1 MKLNLVLASGIV
13 LGLASC
19 GGNSPFD
26 GYTKAEETGVHYKF
40 FNKNEDGKKVEL
52 GSGIY
57 FSYIISTY
65 PKDSVIVDS
74 KKVSQDGSSYTR
86 FALNASSFKGSFE
99 DGFLMMNEGD
109 SASFIVPADSFFLKT
124 MGMTALPAGVK
135 PGEFLRG
142 LFAIKEVKTKA
153 EVEVNQKKQAA
164 DQEKMMAEMAA
175 KETVELQKYLTDN
188 KIDTK
193 PTASGLIY
201 IETKKGKGASPS
213 ATDVVKVH
221 YTGKLLDGTTFDSS
235 VDRGQPIEFPLNAVI
250 PGWTEGL
257 QLMAKGGKAK
267 LFIPSN
273 IGYGPRGQGPIPPFA
288 TLVFDVELI
297 DIKPAPAQ
305 QQMPEGHGPN
315 DGHNH

>member
-1 MKLNLVLASGIV
+1 MKLNFFIAGGII

-19 GGNSPFD
+19 GGDSLFD
-26 GYTKAEETGVHYKF
+26 GYTKAKESGLHYKF
-40 FNKNEDGKKVEL
+40 YNKNENGKKVEL

-57 FSYIISTY
+57 FSYIIATY

-74 KKVSQDGSSYTR
+74 KKVSQDGSAYTR

-124 MGMTALPAGVK
+124 MGMNALPAGVK
-135 PGEFLRG
+135 PGDHLKGIFS
-142 LFAIKEVKTKA
+142 IKEVKTKA
-153 EVEVNQKKQAA
+153 EVEANQKQQMA
-164 DQEKMMAEMAA
+164 DQEKMMREMSA
-175 KETVELQKYLTDN
+175 KETEDFNKYLADN
-188 KIDTK
+188 KIDAK

-201 IETKKGKGASPS
+201 VEVKKGKGANPKP
-213 ATDVVKVH
+213 TDIVKVH
-221 YTGKLLDGTTFDSS
+221 YTGKLLDGKTFDSS
-235 VDRGQPIEFPLNAVI
+235 VDRGEPIEFPLNQVI

-267 LFIPSN
+267 LYIPSN

-297 DIKPAPAQ
+297 DIKEGPAQ
-305 QQMPEGHGPN
+305 PQMPEGHGPN

>member
-1 MKLNLVLASGIV
+1 MKLNLILATGALMV
-13 LGLASC
+13 LASC
-19 GGNSPFD
+19 GGDSRFD
-26 GYTKAEETGVHYKF
+26 GYTLAKESGVHYKF
-40 FNKNEDGKKVEL
+40 YNKNENGKKVEL

-57 FSYIISTY
+57 FSYIIATY

-74 KKVSQDGSSYTR
+74 KKVSQDGSAYRR

-124 MGMTALPAGVK
+124 MGMTALPPGIK
-135 PGEFLRG
+135 PGDHLKG
-142 LFAIKEVKTKA
+142 LFSIKEVKTKS
-153 EVEVNQKKQAA
+153 EVEENQKKQMA
-164 DQEKMMAEMAA
+164 DQEKMMREMAA
-175 KETVELQKYLTDN
+175 KENADFEKYLADN

-201 IETKKGKGASPS
+201 IEVKKGKGASPK
-213 ATDVVKVH
+213 ATDIVKVH
-221 YTGKLLDGTTFDSS
+221 YTGKLLDGKTFDSS
-235 VDRGQPIEFPLNAVI
+235 VDRGEPIEFPLNQVI

-267 LFIPSN
+267 LFIPSS

-288 TLVFDVELI
+288 TLMFDVELL
-297 DIKPAPAQ
+297 DIKAAPPQ
-305 QQMPEGHGPN
+305 QEMPQQHGPN